1 MRVNVHQSNSS
12 YKSILKATTLFAS
25 VKIVTILVNL
35 VKNKVV
41 AILLGSSGLGL
52 LGIFT
57 SAVTLVN
64 SISDLGLSKSSVRNI
79 SASYTTNDSRYV
91 STTVFIF
98 RRLLYILSII
108 SAGLTLLFSKELSKI
123 SFGSNEYQWS
133 FAWLSIAVL
142 LNSISTGQLAI
153 LQGMRQLKA
162 LAKASTIGAVLGLV
176 LSIPLFY
183 VFGEKGII
191 PSLVV
196 SGFIA
201 LILSTLFL
209 KKIRFLPVTIS
220 ITEILEEGKDMIKL
234 GIAMMLVS
242 LMSASAGFI
251 LKAYIN
257 NQAGM
262 QDVGLFQA
270 GFTIITGYFGMI
282 FTTMSIDYFPR
293 LSAINTDNSK
303 IEIEVNQQSIIAL
316 ILLCPLVVLLLFI
329 MPFVMTLLY
338 SSQFIEASKYVNW
351 AIFGV
356 VFQIGVQTMEMILLA
371 KNRSSVF
378 IWYVLLFQII
388 FLGNYIIFYNKFGV
402 EGLGIAFSLSMMIN
416 LFAIRIVIK
425 RLFNIRF
432 NKKFYQTLG
441 ILIVFA
447 ILSFTLKDINVILV
461 RIICAVFL
469 LLASS
474 FYSTYTLKKV
484 LGIASIRSLIKNK
497 ITR

>member
-1 MRVNVHQSNSS
+1 
-12 YKSILKATTLFAS
+12 
-25 VKIVTILVNL
+25 
-35 VKNKVV
+35 
-41 AILLGSSGLGL
+41 
-52 LGIFT
+52 
-57 SAVTLVN
+57 
-64 SISDLGLSKSSVRNI
+64 
-79 SASYTTNDSRYV
+79 
-91 STTVFIF
+91 
-98 RRLLYILSII
+98 
-108 SAGLTLLFSKELSKI
+108 
-123 SFGSNEYQWS
+123 
-133 FAWLSIAVL
+133 
-142 LNSISTGQLAI
+142 
-153 LQGMRQLKA
+153 MRQLKA

-402 EGLGIAFSLSMMIN
+402 EGRIAFSLSMMIN

-461 RIICAVFL
+461 RIICAVLFY
-469 LLASS
+469 LLA
-474 FYSTYTLKKV
+474 
-484 LGIASIRSLIKNK
+484 ASIQP
-497 ITR
+497 TH